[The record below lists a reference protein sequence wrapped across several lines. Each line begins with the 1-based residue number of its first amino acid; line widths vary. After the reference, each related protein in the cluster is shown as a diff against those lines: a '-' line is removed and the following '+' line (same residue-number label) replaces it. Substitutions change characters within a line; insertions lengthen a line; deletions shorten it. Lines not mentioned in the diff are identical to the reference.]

1 MHGLI
6 NQPATTA
13 KDQKQGNPP
22 TIARA
27 ELHGNNWYRVSST
40 NDNNFTPLESPAAGE
55 AGAELIAL
63 PPLMI
68 GKILH
73 ITNYKLQ

>member
-6 NQPATTA
+6 NRPAMTA
-13 KDQKQGNPP
+13 KDQKQGEPP
-22 TIARA
+22 TMAHA
-27 ELHGNNWYRVSST
+27 ELHGNDWYRVSST

-63 PPLMI
+63 PPLI
-68 GKILH
+68 GI
-73 ITNYKLQ
+73 